1 MHHRQ
6 GLYNNSSSSSNLTY
20 QGINNYFNKR
30 LNDTNNNYSIKC
42 KTYNHEESYSPY
54 KPQTIYNLRYQ
65 NYDRYKTLQKE
76 ANNKSIFTNY
86 DIKKIV
92 DVIEGIKKN
101 QEDIIDII
109 KDLKSKTETM
119 ENNEMNN
126 NNSEKNN
133 SNKESILNSEVLTS
147 INKLREDY
155 ESMKKELLMLKN
167 KDEENKKIIEI
178 NKNEIQNMK
187 NEYKKEENSKNDI
200 LNEKDKKIK
209 ELEES
214 LGKNEKENLSL
225 KTQLIESK
233 NEINLKD
240 REIMN
245 LQNEIKKI
253 KSKSI
258 NVGMEPN
265 EFFNMLNTLNDNV
278 NSIRQSMFQPIQRN
292 NTTSNNLI
300 NSVSTTLQPERNII
314 YKNGSYKLE
323 TNEQI

>member
-1 MHHRQ
+1 
-6 GLYNNSSSSSNLTY
+6 
-20 QGINNYFNKR
+20 
-30 LNDTNNNYSIKC
+30 
-42 KTYNHEESYSPY
+42 
-54 KPQTIYNLRYQ
+54 
-65 NYDRYKTLQKE
+65 
-76 ANNKSIFTNY
+76 
-86 DIKKIV
+86 
-92 DVIEGIKKN
+92 
-101 QEDIIDII
+101 
-109 KDLKSKTETM
+109 
-119 ENNEMNN
+119 
-126 NNSEKNN
+126 
-133 SNKESILNSEVLTS
+133 
-147 INKLREDY
+147 
-155 ESMKKELLMLKN
+155 
-167 KDEENKKIIEI
+167 
-178 NKNEIQNMK
+178 MK